1 MSSTVRS
8 APRTVIVA
16 ALCLACAR
24 PVAPTARSA
33 ERANSA
39 RRPNVLII
47 LTDDQRLAGTMAVMP
62 ATRRWFGRG
71 GTRFTHAFATTPL
84 CCPSRA
90 SIFSGLYAHN
100 HTVQNNQPGAEV
112 DFPFGTTMQ
121 ASLHAAGYRTAIF
134 GKYFNAWDLSE
145 APAWFDRWAIESPN
159 GRTGFWGGTWNVDGT
174 RRRIAEY
181 STRYIADR
189 GVEFIHR
196 SESDD
201 TRPWFLEL
209 ATYAPHMPALDEARY
224 ETAGLPSFSMDPSMV
239 EADRSDKPAY
249 VQNRPRATV
258 YGIEHA
264 RTLQLRSL
272 MSVDD
277 LVARVEAA
285 LRSTGETRQTL
296 AFFLSD
302 NGTLW
307 GAHGITGKQTPYL
320 PSVRV
325 PMYVRWPEHVAAG
338 AVDQRL
344 VANIDI
350 APTVLEA
357 AGIVPAVAMDGRSL
371 LDGWKRNRML
381 LEYWRI
387 KHPSDVPTWAALYT
401 RRYEY
406 IEYDAG
412 GRIVFREYYD
422 LRADPYELRNVL
434 RDATSSDDPNVAALH
449 RQLVADRTCSGTSC
463 P

>member
-1 MSSTVRS
+1 MSNTVRS
-8 APRTVIVA
+8 ALRVAIVA
-16 ALCLACAR
+16 ALSLACTG
-24 PVAPTARSA
+24 PIVPTARSA
-33 ERANSA
+33 ERGIGS

-62 ATRRWFGRG
+62 ATRHWFGRG
-71 GTRFTHAFATTPL
+71 GTTFTHAFATTPL

-100 HTVQNNQPGAEV
+100 HTVQNNQPGAESNF
-112 DFPFGTTMQ
+112 DFHTTMQ

-145 APAWFDRWAIESPN
+145 DPPSFDRWGIESPN
-159 GRTGFWGGTWNVDGT
+159 GTTGFWGGTWNIDGRLRKVD
-174 RRRIAEY
+174 EY
-181 STRYIADR
+181 STRFIADR
-189 GVEFIHR
+189 GVAFIR
-196 SESDD
+196 SSEADD
-201 TRPWFLEL
+201 ARPWFLEL

-224 ETAGLPSFSMDPSMV
+224 RSAALPSFSMDPSMS
-239 EADRSDKPAY
+239 EADLSDKPAY
-249 VQNRPRATV
+249 VQGRLRATA

-264 RTLQLRSL
+264 RAMQLRSL

-285 LRSTGETRQTL
+285 LRATGETRTTL

-302 NGTLW
+302 NGELW

-325 PMYVRWPEHVAAG
+325 PMYARWPGHIGAG
-338 AVDQRL
+338 AVDGRL

-357 AGIVPAVAMDGRSL
+357 AAIDPAVTMDGRSL
-371 LDGWKRNRML
+371 FDAWERNRML

-387 KHPSDVPTWAALYT
+387 KHPSDIPTWGALYT

-406 IEYDAG
+406 VEYDVG
-412 GRIVFREYYD
+412 GRIAFREYYD
-422 LRADPYELRNVL
+422 LRHDPFELTNL
-434 RDATSSDDPNVAALH
+434 LDDGTASNDPDVAALH
-449 RQLVADRTCSGTSC
+449 RRLAADRNCSGGSC